1 MVDIIKYHI
10 MISVKNATKNLTIG
24 LKNIIRKKKKG
35 AEMSNIYL
43 KQMQK
48 LGLNTQ
54 QYARLIDIPYE
65 VAKDFIYNKEGDYKM
80 GLRDLLRK
88 NMVERH
94 QDIEENYDN
103 AKLKAL
109 EIKQNE
115 IDYVEWYDREYHFDV
130 LKDTLKDVKTIIDF
144 ENKYH
149 ITVRGTKAS
158 HWFYSCLTSKMNYKK
173 RNISE
178 SALSEFAEQL
188 YDIIVNK
195 NIEKYRETN
204 SDCNADDL
212 FYINWFD
219 NYDFEKFLEETNH
232 TKHDLAKM
240 MGIGYSTICL
250 MCQKKYRAIKRIKQL
265 YNIINNYEK
274 ETLRNNIRQ
283 AQINGETDKIEELKK
298 EYNENVEEDDNNATT
313 KITLQNITIAPPDN
327 MPQTFTKL
335 EPETLVNFKENE
347 ENPLY
352 LNIEPEKPSIE
363 PLCNN
368 NDELLRKLLINR
380 LTNEEKELI
389 RIFGGKVE

>member
-1 MVDIIKYHI
+1 